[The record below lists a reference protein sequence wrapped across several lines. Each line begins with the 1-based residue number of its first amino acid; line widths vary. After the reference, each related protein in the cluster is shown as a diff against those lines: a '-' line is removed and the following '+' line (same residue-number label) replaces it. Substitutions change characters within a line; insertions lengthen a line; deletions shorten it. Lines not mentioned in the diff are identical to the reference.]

1 MKPKKKDTA
10 SVMGTAKKNI
20 GLTRAI
26 VISVI
31 ITTSISLLLLTIIG
45 FSVSYSKVKDGIFS
59 TTEQSLGI
67 YSEKVNQW
75 LTQQAE
81 FTAAQANAAG
91 KIGEASG
98 GHQNNDAFIDSV
110 MPLNDALLD
119 CYTAYEDVSLY
130 MAVTDTSTLPA
141 DFDATTRSWYQDA
154 KTKNTTIFT
163 APYIDTAT
171 GVMIITVASP
181 IYENRTFAGVFACD
195 ITLDSVMQ
203 LVGEMKITE
212 NGYPVLIDNAANFMI
227 HGNQAFNP
235 AVADGAAVITAC
247 ADAGGDYATVL
258 GALSD
263 GVYLDKNKDWDG
275 KSKYFAFSKLSVA
288 DWAIGYVMP
297 ESDINSSLVGLAIT
311 YIILFVIFF
320 AAANF
325 VVISV
330 IRAQMKPLKK
340 ISAVAER
347 IAKGDLSATFDYNSS
362 DEIGQ
367 LCNNFAS
374 CTDTTRR
381 YISDISNKLEK
392 LADGDFTV
400 QITEDYIG
408 DYQPIKESLANII
421 SSMRSTLNNIEN
433 ASVQVNLGASSMAQT
448 SAMLAQGVSGQTETL
463 RKLSDD
469 MTAIIERV
477 HETDKR
483 TLDARELA
491 GNAKNKIEESSR
503 EMDRLLAAM
512 NEISQMSSEI
522 AKIIKTI
529 DDIAFQTNI
538 LALNASVEAARAGEA
553 GKGFTVVADEVR
565 MLASKSAE
573 AANRTSELL
582 QQTADAISDGVRLA
596 DSTAKSLSE
605 AVADTISVDRNII
618 KISETTRRESEYMDD
633 IFNSISAISNIVD
646 STSESAQSG
655 AASSEELSGQAT
667 ILSGLISE
675 FRL

>member
-1 MKPKKKDTA
+1 MKAKKKSADT
-10 SVMGTAKKNI
+10 SVKTSGKSI
-20 GLTRAI
+20 GLTKAI
-26 VISVI
+26 IISVI
-31 ITTSISLLLLTIIG
+31 ITTSLSLLLLTIVG
-45 FSVSYSKVKDGIFS
+45 FSVSYTKVKDGIFS

-67 YSEKVNQW
+67 YSEKINQW
-75 LTQQAE
+75 LNQQAE
-81 FTAAQANAAG
+81 FTTAQANAAG
-91 KIGEASG
+91 RIGEISE

-141 DFDATTRSWYQDA
+141 DFDATTRGWYQDA
-154 KTKNTTIFT
+154 KAKKAAIFT

-171 GVMIITVASP
+171 GVMIITVAAP
-181 IYENRTFAGVFACD
+181 IYENGSFVGVFACD
-195 ITLDSVMQ
+195 ITLDSVMK
-203 LVGEMKITE
+203 LVSEMKITE
-212 NGYPVLIDNAANFMI
+212 NGYPVLIDSADNFMI
-227 HGNQAFNP
+227 HGNADYNP
-235 AVADGAAVITAC
+235 AVVDGTAVITSC
-247 ADAGGDYATVL
+247 AAAEGDYSKVL
-258 GALSD
+258 GSLSD
-263 GVYLDKNKDWDG
+263 SIYLDKNKDYDG
-275 KSKYFAFSKLSVA
+275 KAKYFAFSRLTSA

-297 ESDINSSLVGLAIT
+297 ESDINGSLVGLAIT
-311 YIILFVIFF
+311 YIILFVVFF

-330 IRAQMKPLKK
+330 IRTQMKPLKK
-340 ISAVAER
+340 INAVAQK
-347 IAKGDLSATFDYNSS
+347 IAAGDLSATFDYNSS

-367 LCNNFAS
+367 LCSNFAS

-381 YISDISNKLEK
+381 YISDISHKLCR
-392 LADGDFTV
+392 LAEGDFTV
-400 QITEDYIG
+400 QINENYIG
-408 DYQPIKESLANII
+408 DYQPIKESLQNII
-421 SSMRSTLNNIEN
+421 NSMRNTLNNIEN
-433 ASVQVNLGASSMAQT
+433 ASVQVNLGASSMAHT
-448 SAMLAQGVSGQTETL
+448 SAALAQGVAGQTETL

-469 MTAIIERV
+469 MTAIIEQVR
-477 HETDKR
+477 ETDKR

-503 EMDRLLAAM
+503 EMDKLLKAM
-512 NEISQMSSEI
+512 NEISQMSTEI

-582 QQTADAISDGVRLA
+582 QQTSDAIEEGVQLA
-596 DSTAKSLSE
+596 DSTAKSLAE
-605 AVADTISVDRNII
+605 AVTDTINVDRNII
-618 KISETTRRESEYMDD
+618 RISETTRHESEYMDN
-633 IFNSISAISNIVD
+633 IFNSISAISGIVD
-646 STSESAQSG
+646 NTSESAQSG

-667 ILSGLISE
+667 ILSELISE
-675 FRL
+675 FKL

>member
-1 MKPKKKDTA
+1 MKGIAVMNPNKKTL
-10 SVMGTAKKNI
+10 
-20 GLTRAI
+20 GLTKAI
-26 VISVI
+26 ILSVI
-31 ITTSISLLLLTIIG
+31 ITTSIALLMLTVIG
-45 FSVSYSKVKDGIFS
+45 FAVSYSKVKDGVFS
-59 TTEQSLGI
+59 TTEQSLAV
-67 YSEKVNQW
+67 YSEEVNQW
-75 LTQQAE
+75 LTRQAE

-91 KIGEASG
+91 KLAEISE
-98 GHQNNDAFIDSV
+98 GHQNNDDFIDSV
-110 MPLNDALLD
+110 MTLNGALLD

-141 DFDATTRSWYQDA
+141 GFDATTRSWYQDA
-154 KTKNTTIFT
+154 KNTKSTIFT

-171 GVMIITVASP
+171 GRMIITVASP
-181 IYENRTFAGVFACD
+181 LYENGTFAGVFACD

-212 NGYPVLIDNAANFMI
+212 NGYPVLIDNAGNFMI
-227 HGNQAFNP
+227 HGNAAYNP
-235 AVADGAAVITAC
+235 AVADGAAVITSCNEAE
-247 ADAGGDYATVL
+247 GDYGKVISS
-258 GALSD
+258 LSD
-263 GVYLDKNKDWDG
+263 EIYFDSNKDWDG
-275 KSKYFAFSKLSVA
+275 KTKYFAFTKLSAA

-297 ESDINSSLVGLAIT
+297 EGDINSSLVGLAIT
-311 YIILFVIFF
+311 YIILFVVFF
-320 AAANF
+320 AAANA

-330 IRAQMKPLKK
+330 MKAQMKPLKK

-347 IAKGDLSATFDYNSS
+347 IAAGELSATFDYNSS

-367 LCNNFAS
+367 LCTNFAS

-381 YISDISNKLEK
+381 YICDISQKLDR
-392 LADGDFTV
+392 LAHGDFTV
-400 QITEDYIG
+400 QINEEYIG
-408 DYQPIKESLANII
+408 DYKPIKESLVNII
-421 SSMRSTLNNIEN
+421 NSMRNTLNNIET
-433 ASVQVNLGASSMAQT
+433 ASVQVNMGAASMAET
-448 SAMLAQGVSGQTETL
+448 SAVLAQGVSGQTETL
-463 RKLSDD
+463 RKLTDD

-477 HETDKR
+477 HETDRR
-483 TLDARELA
+483 TLAARELA
-491 GNAKNKIEESSR
+491 GSAKTKIEKSSL
-503 EMDRLLAAM
+503 EMDKLLNAM
-512 NEISQMSSEI
+512 TEISRMSSEI

-582 QQTADAISDGVRLA
+582 QQTANAINDGVELA
-596 DSTAKSLSE
+596 DTTAKSLSE
-605 AVADTISVDRNII
+605 AVADTISVDQNII
-618 KISETTRRESEYMDD
+618 KISETTRNEAQYMDD
-633 IFNSISAISNIVD
+633 IFNSINAISGIVD

-675 FRL
+675 FKL